1 MFTSQRPGTGK
12 RWLGL
17 AGGALLWM
25 LAMAAYA
32 HGVSE
37 SDKGFL
43 QGSTGMQIL
52 PYMYLGAKHM
62 VTGYDHLLF
71 LCGVIFFLY
80 RMKDVG
86 LYVTLFAV
94 GHSTTLLLGVLNGW
108 HINPYFVDAIIGLSI
123 VYRAFDN
130 LGGFRSVFGVQP
142 NKKAAVLIF
151 GFVHGLGLATKLQ
164 DFALSADGL
173 VPNMVAFNV
182 GVELGQLLALGMIL
196 VAMRYWRSTPSF
208 GRHALTGNFALM
220 AAGFI
225 LAGYQ
230 FTGFI
235 IQ

>member
-1 MFTSQRPGTGK
+1 MVA
-12 RWLGL
+12 WLL
-17 AGGALLWM
+17 AG
-25 LAMAAYA
+25 AAFA

-43 QGSTGMQIL
+43 QGSTGMQLL

-108 HINPYFVDAIIGLSI
+108 HINAYAVDAIIGLSI

-130 LGGFRSVFGVQP
+130 LGGFRTVFGVQP
-142 NKKAAVLIF
+142 NKQAAVLLF

-164 DFALSADGL
+164 DFSLAADGL
-173 VPNMVAFNV
+173 IPNMVAFNV

-196 VAMRYWRSTPSF
+196 VVMRYWRSTASF

-220 AAGFI
+220 AAGFM

-230 FTGFI
+230 FTGFLS
-235 IQ
+235 Q